1 MFRAPTLFALV
12 IAWLILPS
20 PALAWGPLTHV
31 HFGSDVL
38 NHLAVLTP
46 FAAKLLRDHRLD
58 YLYGCIAADHIVG
71 KNLAPYYAHCHN
83 WKVAFK
89 LLKDAWTPGQ
99 KACAYGFLSHL
110 AADVI
115 AHNFYVPFKMV
126 QSFPA
131 RSAKHTYWELRFD
144 QFVEPGTWLVAKEVA
159 RHDNRENDALLAASL
174 SKTLFS
180 YRTGKRLFASALL
193 FTRLKRWRSMMAY
206 IGRRSK
212 WPLVPD
218 EVDRIK
224 RMTID
229 NVLSILIDVEE
240 ARCVA
245 GDPVG
250 ARNLKISEQLR
261 HRLKALRRAKKLVA
275 DPTPVIAEVFEAS
288 FRSSIYA
295 TFEAPDLAPILA
307 EPKTPG

>member
-1 MFRAPTLFALV
+1 MLRLPTLVAVIVVLLV
-12 IAWLILPS
+12 FFPA

-31 HFGSDVL
+31 HFGNDIL

-46 FAAKLLRDHRLD
+46 FVAKLLRDHRLD

-115 AHNFYVPFKMV
+115 AHNFFVPFKMV

-131 RSAKHTYWELRFD
+131 RTAKHTYWELRFD
-144 QFVEPGTWLVAKEVA
+144 QFVEPGTWLVSKEIA
-159 RHDNRENDALLAASL
+159 RHDNSENDALLATSL

-180 YRTGKRLFASALL
+180 YRTGKRLFASAML
-193 FTRLKRWRSMMAY
+193 FTRLKRWRGMMAY
-206 IGRRSK
+206 IGRRSP
-212 WPLVPD
+212 WPLVPA
-218 EVDRIK
+218 EVDRLK

-240 ARCVA
+240 ARCVS

-261 HRLKALRRAKKLVA
+261 HRLKALRRGKKLV
-275 DPTPVIAEVFEAS
+275 PETTPVLTQLFEEP
-288 FRSSIYA
+288 FRDSIYS
-295 TFEAPDLAPILA
+295 TFEAPDLAPLLVNA
-307 EPKTPG
+307 RD